1 MRIKSVRIKNFRSFD
16 DQLITLD
23 PYTCLVG
30 PNGAGKST
38 LLNALNVF
46 FGESTSAMPVD
57 SLTAEDFH
65 QKRTEQPVEITVTF
79 HELSERAQEALKDYY
94 RNGELVVS
102 AVAKFDEA
110 KSRAVVEQVGSRM
123 AIPQLARFF
132 DALKAGEPAAGLSK
146 IFDELKAAHPG
157 IPNPAGK
164 SKDARADALRAYEA
178 DATNHHMLE
187 PIRSADQFYGIAGS
201 SKLKPFL
208 QWVYVPAVKDASDE

>member
-1 MRIKSVRIKNFRSFD
+1 M
-16 DQLITLD
+16 D

-46 FGESTSAMPVD
+46 FGESASAMPVD

-65 QKRTEQPVEITVTF
+65 QKRTDRPVEITVTF
-79 HELSERAQEALKDYY
+79 HQLSERAQEALKDYY

-102 AVAKFDEA
+102 AVAKFDDE
-110 KSRAVVEQVGSRM
+110 KGRAVVAQVGSRM

-132 DALKAGEPAAGLSK
+132 DAWKAGESAAGLSQ
-146 IFDELKAAHPG
+146 IFDELKFLHPG
-157 IPNPAGK
+157 IPNPAGR
-164 SKDARADALRAYEA
+164 SKEARADALRAYEA
-178 DATNHHMLE
+178 DAANYHLLE

-208 QWVYVPAVKDASDE
+208 Q